1 MDKAKNNA
9 QNMYNSRKGSD
20 CNPGLGVKPMGTY
33 NIPNAIGGAKPSKRS
48 VGRYAC
54 K

>member
-1 MDKAKNNA
+1 MDKMKNNA

-20 CNPGLGVKPMGTY
+20 CNPSLGIKPMGSY
-33 NIPNAIGGAKPSKRS
+33 NIPNSIGGSKPSNRL
-48 VGRYAC
+48 VGGKAC

>member
-1 MDKAKNNA
+1 MDKMKNNA

-20 CNPGLGVKPMGTY
+20 CNPNLGIKPMGSY
-33 NIPNAIGGAKPSKRS
+33 NIPNSISGSKPSNRL
-48 VGRYAC
+48 VGGKAC

>member
-1 MDKAKNNA
+1 MDKMKNNA

-20 CNPGLGVKPMGTY
+20 CNPNIGIKPMGSY
-33 NIPNAIGGAKPSKRS
+33 NIPNSIGGSKPSKRLNGS
-48 VGRYAC
+48 KAC

>member
-1 MDKAKNNA
+1 MDIRKNNA

-20 CNPGLGVKPMGTY
+20 CNPNLGLKPMASY
-33 NIPNAIGGAKPSKRS
+33 NIPNSIGGAKPSKRL
-48 VGRYAC
+48 VGGKAC